1 MTTRNLVVLGLTLI
15 LCAKG
20 MAFFPPVPQPGEIIT
35 VVPPQPPD
43 PIVVPPMPPVPPP
56 IRPPVRPIEK
66 PVTCTCPDRPQT
78 VPEPATL
85 IATAS
90 GLAVLAGWRLRARR

>member
-1 MTTRNLVVLGLTLI
+1 MTTRTLVALSVTLMLGTQ
-15 LCAKG
+15 AV
-20 MAFFPPVPQPGEIIT
+20 AFFPPVPQPGEIIT

-43 PIVVPPMPPVPPP
+43 PIVVPPLPPVPPP
-56 IRPPVRPIEK
+56 IRPPVKPIEK

-90 GLAVLAGWRLRARR
+90 GLAALAGWRLRTRR